1 MNKPLD
7 NRRALGRGLSSLL
20 PTRNPGS
27 APNNY
32 EYSGTG
38 TGTAT
43 APEGNGLMMLPI
55 ERIEANPTQPR
66 QHFDTAALNE
76 LAASISANGVI
87 QPLVVRRKGDG
98 FELVAGERR
107 WRASKMAGLLDVP
120 VVVQEIA
127 DDKVLEIALI
137 ENIQRADLNPIETAQ
152 AFSRLVRELNLSHE
166 EVGQRTGKERATI
179 TNFLRLLKL
188 PDDLQQ
194 LVAEA
199 RLTMGQAKALL
210 GIEDPE
216 TQRQLAQKAMQL
228 GLSVRAVEK
237 MVQNILTPP
246 EEKPEPAPIPVDPN
260 VAAAIENFER
270 VLGTRVKIIPTTEN
284 RGRIEIEYYSQAE
297 LQRIYEQIVD

>member
-20 PTRNPGS
+20 PTRS
-27 APNNY
+27 
-32 EYSGTG
+32 TG
-38 TGTAT
+38 TGPTNYEPSSTAS
-43 APEGNGLMMLPI
+43 AENNGLLLLPI
-55 ERIEANPTQPR
+55 ERIDPNPTQPR
-66 QHFDTAALNE
+66 QHFENTALNE
-76 LAASISANGVI
+76 LAASIAANGII
-87 QPLVVRRKGDG
+87 QPLVVRRKGEG

-107 WRASKMAGLLDVP
+107 WRAAKMAGLEEVP

-127 DDKVLEIALI
+127 DEKVLEIALI

-166 EVGQRTGKERATI
+166 EVGHRTGKERATI

-188 PDDLQQ
+188 PEDLQR
-194 LVAEA
+194 LVAEG

-210 GIEDPE
+210 GLESEDQ
-216 TQRQLAQKAMQL
+216 QRQLAQKAMQL

-237 MVQNILTPP
+237 MVQNVLAPP
-246 EEKPEPAPIPVDPN
+246 EEKPEAAEVPVDPN
-260 VAAAIENFER
+260 VAAAIEQFER
-270 VLGTRVKIIPTTEN
+270 VLGTRVRITPTSEH

-297 LQRIYEQIVD
+297 LQRIYEQIID

>member
-7 NRRALGRGLSSLL
+7 NRRALGRGLSTLI
-20 PTRNPGS
+20 PTRSSGQ
-27 APNNY
+27 APNHY
-32 EYSGTG
+32 EN
-38 TGTAT
+38 TAS
-43 APEGNGLMMLPI
+43 EGNGLMMLPI
-55 ERIEANPTQPR
+55 ERIEPNPTQPR
-66 QHFDTAALNE
+66 QHFETNSLNE

-107 WRASKMAGLLDVP
+107 WRASKMAGLMEVP

-188 PDDLQQ
+188 PEDLQQ

-210 GIEDPE
+210 GIDNADQ
-216 TQRQLAQKAMQL
+216 QRELAQKAMQL

-237 MVQNILTPP
+237 MVQNVLTPP
-246 EEKPEPAPIPVDPN
+246 EEKADPPAIPVDPN
-260 VAAAIENFER
+260 VAAAVEQFER
-270 VLGTRVKIIPTTEN
+270 VLGTRVRIIPTTEN
-284 RGRIEIEYYSQAE
+284 RGRIEIDYYSQAE

>member
-20 PTRNPGS
+20 PTRPSGN
-27 APNNY
+27 APNFY
-32 EYSGTG
+32 ENAGQ
-38 TGTAT
+38 AT
-43 APEGNGLMMLPI
+43 ALASDGNGLMMLPI
-55 ERIEANPTQPR
+55 ERIEPNPTQPR
-66 QHFDTAALNE
+66 QHFDTAQLNE
-76 LAASISANGVI
+76 LAASIASNGVI

-107 WRASKMAGLLDVP
+107 WRASKMAGLSEVP

-188 PDDLQQ
+188 PEDLQQ
-194 LVAEA
+194 LVAEG
-199 RLTMGQAKALL
+199 RLTMGQGKALL
-210 GIEDPE
+210 GLETEDQ
-216 TQRQLAQKAMQL
+216 QRELAKKAMQL

-237 MVQNILTPP
+237 MVQNVMSP
-246 EEKPEPAPIPVDPN
+246 PEPAAAAPQVPVDPN
-260 VAAAIENFER
+260 VAAAIEEFER
-270 VLGTRVKIIPTTEN
+270 VLGTRVRIIATTEN
-284 RGRIEIEYYSQAE
+284 RGRIEIEYYSQTD
-297 LQRIYEQIVD
+297 LQRIYEQIID

>member
-20 PTRNPGS
+20 PTRPSGN
-27 APNNY
+27 APNHY
-32 EYSGTG
+32 ENAGQ
-38 TGTAT
+38 AT
-43 APEGNGLMMLPI
+43 ALANDGNGLMMVPI
-55 ERIEANPTQPR
+55 ERIEPNPTQPR
-66 QHFDTAALNE
+66 QHFDTVQLNE
-76 LAASISANGVI
+76 LAASIAANGVI

-107 WRASKMAGLLDVP
+107 WRASKMAGLTEVP

-188 PDDLQQ
+188 PEDLQQ
-194 LVAEA
+194 LVAEG
-199 RLTMGQAKALL
+199 RLTMGQGKALL
-210 GIEDPE
+210 GLE
-216 TQRQLAQKAMQL
+216 TPDQQRELAKKAMQL

-237 MVQNILTPP
+237 MVQNVMTPP
-246 EEKPEPAPIPVDPN
+246 EPAAAVPEVPVDPN
-260 VAAAIENFER
+260 VAAAVEEFER
-270 VLGTRVKIIPTTEN
+270 VLGTRVRIIATTEN

-297 LQRIYEQIVD
+297 LQRIYEQIID

>member
-20 PTRNPGS
+20 PTRPSGN
-27 APNNY
+27 APNHY
-32 EYSGTG
+32 ENAGQ
-38 TGTAT
+38 AT
-43 APEGNGLMMLPI
+43 AMASDGNGLMMLPI
-55 ERIEANPTQPR
+55 ERIEPNPTQPR
-66 QHFDTAALNE
+66 QHFDTVQLNE
-76 LAASISANGVI
+76 LASSIASNGVI

-107 WRASKMAGLLDVP
+107 WRAAKMAGLTEVP

-188 PDDLQQ
+188 PEDLQQ
-194 LVAEA
+194 MVAEG
-199 RLTMGQAKALL
+199 RLTMGQGKALL
-210 GIEDPE
+210 GLETEDQ
-216 TQRQLAQKAMQL
+216 QRQLAKKAMQL

-237 MVQNILTPP
+237 MVQNVMSP
-246 EEKPEPAPIPVDPN
+246 PEPAAAVPQAPVDPN
-260 VAAAIENFER
+260 VAAAIEEFER
-270 VLGTRVKIIPTTEN
+270 VLGTRVRIIATTEN
-284 RGRIEIEYYSQAE
+284 RGRIEIEYYSQTD
-297 LQRIYEQIVD
+297 LQRIYEQIID

>member
-20 PTRNPGS
+20 PTRPSGN
-27 APNNY
+27 APNFY
-32 EYSGTG
+32 ENAGQ
-38 TGTAT
+38 AT
-43 APEGNGLMMLPI
+43 ALASDGNGLMMLPI
-55 ERIEANPTQPR
+55 ERIEPNPTQPR
-66 QHFDTAALNE
+66 QHFDTAQLNE
-76 LAASISANGVI
+76 LAASIASNGVI

-107 WRASKMAGLLDVP
+107 WRASKMAGLSEVP

-188 PDDLQQ
+188 PEDLQQ
-194 LVAEA
+194 LVAEG
-199 RLTMGQAKALL
+199 RLTMGQGKALL
-210 GIEDPE
+210 GLETEDQ
-216 TQRQLAQKAMQL
+216 QRQLAKKAMQL

-237 MVQNILTPP
+237 MVQNVMSP
-246 EEKPEPAPIPVDPN
+246 PEPAAAAPQVPVDPN
-260 VAAAIENFER
+260 VAAAIEEFER
-270 VLGTRVKIIPTTEN
+270 VLGTRVRIIATTEN
-284 RGRIEIEYYSQAE
+284 RGRIEIEYYSQTD
-297 LQRIYEQIVD
+297 LQRIYEQIID

>member
-20 PTRNPGS
+20 PTRPSGN
-27 APNNY
+27 APNFY
-32 EYSGTG
+32 ENAGQ
-38 TGTAT
+38 AT
-43 APEGNGLMMLPI
+43 ALASDGNGLMMLPI
-55 ERIEANPTQPR
+55 ERIEPNPTQPR
-66 QHFDTAALNE
+66 QHFDTAQLNE
-76 LAASISANGVI
+76 LAASIASNGVI

-107 WRASKMAGLLDVP
+107 WRASKMAGLSEVP

-188 PDDLQQ
+188 PEDLQQ
-194 LVAEA
+194 LVAEG
-199 RLTMGQAKALL
+199 RLTMGQGKALL
-210 GIEDPE
+210 GLE
-216 TQRQLAQKAMQL
+216 TKDQQRELAKKAMQL

-237 MVQNILTPP
+237 MVQNVMSP
-246 EEKPEPAPIPVDPN
+246 PEPAAAAPQVPVDPN
-260 VAAAIENFER
+260 VAAAIEEFER
-270 VLGTRVKIIPTTEN
+270 VLGTRVRIIATTEN
-284 RGRIEIEYYSQAE
+284 RGRIEIEYYSQTD
-297 LQRIYEQIVD
+297 LQRIYEQIID

>member
-20 PTRNPGS
+20 PTRPSGN
-27 APNNY
+27 APNHY
-32 EYSGTG
+32 ENAGQ
-38 TGTAT
+38 AT
-43 APEGNGLMMLPI
+43 ALANDGNGLMMLPI
-55 ERIEANPTQPR
+55 ERIEPNPTQPR
-66 QHFDTAALNE
+66 QHFDTVQLNE
-76 LAASISANGVI
+76 LAASIAANGVI

-107 WRASKMAGLLDVP
+107 WRASKMAGLTEVP

-188 PDDLQQ
+188 PEDLQQ
-194 LVAEA
+194 LVAEG
-199 RLTMGQAKALL
+199 RLTMGQGKALL
-210 GIEDPE
+210 GLE
-216 TQRQLAQKAMQL
+216 TPDQQRDLAKKAMQL

-237 MVQNILTPP
+237 MVQNVMTPP
-246 EEKPEPAPIPVDPN
+246 EPAAAVPEVPVDPN
-260 VAAAIENFER
+260 VAAAVEEFER
-270 VLGTRVKIIPTTEN
+270 VLGTRVRIIATTEN

-297 LQRIYEQIVD
+297 LQRIYEQIID

>member
-7 NRRALGRGLSSLL
+7 NRRALGRGLASLL
-20 PTRNPGS
+20 PTRPSGN
-27 APNNY
+27 APNHY
-32 EYSGTG
+32 ENAGQ
-38 TGTAT
+38 AT
-43 APEGNGLMMLPI
+43 ALASDGNGLMMLPI
-55 ERIEANPTQPR
+55 ERIEPNPTQPR
-66 QHFDTAALNE
+66 QHFDTLLLNE
-76 LAASISANGVI
+76 LAASIASNGVI

-107 WRASKMAGLLDVP
+107 WRAAKMAGLTEVP

-188 PDDLQQ
+188 PEDLQQ
-194 LVAEA
+194 MVAEG
-199 RLTMGQAKALL
+199 RLTMGQGKALL
-210 GIEDPE
+210 GLDSEDK
-216 TQRQLAQKAMQL
+216 QRDLAKKAMQL

-237 MVQNILTPP
+237 MVQNVMTPP
-246 EEKPEPAPIPVDPN
+246 EPAAAIPEKPLDPN
-260 VAAAIENFER
+260 VAAAIEEFER
-270 VLGTRVKIIPTTEN
+270 VLGTRVRIIATTEN

-297 LQRIYEQIVD
+297 LQRIYEQILN

>member
-20 PTRNPGS
+20 PTRPYGS
-27 APNNY
+27 APNHFENSV
-32 EYSGTG
+32 EAS
-38 TGTAT
+38 
-43 APEGNGLMMLPI
+43 EGNGLMMLPI
-55 ERIEANPTQPR
+55 ERIEPNPTQPR
-66 QHFDTAALNE
+66 QHFDTQALNE
-76 LAASISANGVI
+76 LAASISANGII

-107 WRASKMAGLLDVP
+107 WRASKMAGLTEVP

-137 ENIQRADLNPIETAQ
+137 ENIQREDLNAIETAQ

-188 PDDLQQ
+188 PEDLQR
-194 LVAEA
+194 LVAEG
-199 RLTMGQAKALL
+199 RLTMGQGKALL
-210 GIEDPE
+210 GLDTEE
-216 TQRQLAQKAMQL
+216 KQRELAKKAMQL

-237 MVQNILTPP
+237 MVQNAMTPP
-246 EEKPEPAPIPVDPN
+246 EPAAAIPEVPVDPN
-260 VAAAIENFER
+260 VLAAIEQFER
-270 VLGTRVKIIPTTEN
+270 VLGTRVRIIPTTEN

-297 LQRIYEQIVD
+297 LQRIYEQIID

>member
-20 PTRNPGS
+20 PTRSAGT

-32 EYSGTG
+32 ESSG
-38 TGTAT
+38 AS
-43 APEGNGLMMLPI
+43 EGNGLMMLPI
-55 ERIEANPTQPR
+55 ERIEPNPTQPR
-66 QHFDTAALNE
+66 QHFDTLALNE
-76 LAASISANGVI
+76 LAASIAANGVI
-87 QPLVVRRKGDG
+87 QPLVVRRRADG

-107 WRASKMAGLLDVP
+107 WRAAKMAGLLDVP

-127 DDKVLEIALI
+127 DDKVLEVALI

-152 AFSRLVRELNLSHE
+152 AFSRLVRDLNLSHE
-166 EVGQRTGKERATI
+166 EVGHRTGKERATI

-194 LVAEA
+194 FIAEG

-210 GIEDPE
+210 GIEQE
-216 TQRQLAQKAMQL
+216 EQQRQLAQKAMQL

-246 EEKPEPAPIPVDPN
+246 EEKPAPAEAPVDPN
-260 VAAAIENFER
+260 VAAAIEQFER
-270 VLGTRVKIIPTTEN
+270 VLGTRVRIIPTSEH

-297 LQRIYEQIVD
+297 LQRIYEQIID

>member
-1 MNKPLD
+1 MNKLLD

-20 PTRNPGS
+20 PTRPSGN

-32 EYSGTG
+32 ENGTSS
-38 TGTAT
+38 
-43 APEGNGLMMLPI
+43 EGNGLMFLPI
-55 ERIEANPTQPR
+55 ERIEPNPTQPR
-66 QHFDTAALNE
+66 QHFEAAALNE
-76 LAASISANGVI
+76 LAASIAANGVI

-107 WRASKMAGLLDVP
+107 WRASKLAGLADVP

-188 PDDLQQ
+188 PEDLQL
-194 LVAEA
+194 LVAEN

-210 GIEDPE
+210 GLESEDK
-216 TQRQLAQKAMQL
+216 QRELAQKAMQL

-237 MVQNILTPP
+237 MVQNVISPP
-246 EEKPEPAPIPVDPN
+246 VEAEAQAEQPVDPN
-260 VAAAIENFER
+260 VAAAIEQFER
-270 VLGTRVKIIPTTEN
+270 VLGTRVRIIPTTDN

-297 LQRIYEQIVD
+297 LQRIYEQIID

>member
-1 MNKPLD
+1 MNKLLD

-20 PTRNPGS
+20 PTRPSGN
-27 APNNY
+27 APTNY
-32 EYSGTG
+32 EPG
-38 TGTAT
+38 A
-43 APEGNGLMMLPI
+43 AEGNGLMLLPI
-55 ERIEANPTQPR
+55 ERIEPNPTQPR
-66 QHFDTAALNE
+66 QHFDTASLNE
-76 LAASISANGVI
+76 LAASIAANGVI

-98 FELVAGERR
+98 FELIAGERR

-188 PDDLQQ
+188 PEDLQQ
-194 LVAEA
+194 FVAEG

-210 GIEDPE
+210 GLDTEDK
-216 TQRQLAQKAMQL
+216 QRELAQKAMQL

-237 MVQNILTPP
+237 MVQNAMAPP
-246 EEKPEPAPIPVDPN
+246 EESAPAEETPIDPN
-260 VAAAIENFER
+260 VAAAIEQFER
-270 VLGTRVKIIPTTEN
+270 VLGTRVRITPTTPN

-297 LQRIYEQIVD
+297 LQRIYEQIID

>member
-1 MNKPLD
+1 MNRPLD

-20 PTRNPGS
+20 PTRNPGN

-32 EYSGTG
+32 DHPTD
-38 TGTAT
+38 
-43 APEGNGLMMLPI
+43 GNGLMMLPI
-55 ERIEANPTQPR
+55 ERIEPNPSQPR
-66 QHFDTAALNE
+66 QHFETASLNE

-107 WRASKMAGLLDVP
+107 WRAAKMAGLLDVP

-152 AFSRLVRELNLSHE
+152 AFSRLVRDLNLSHE

-179 TNFLRLLKL
+179 TNYLRLLKL

-210 GIEDPE
+210 GLENQDQ
-216 TQRQLAQKAMQL
+216 QRSLAQKAMQL

-237 MVQNILTPP
+237 MVQNVLVPP
-246 EEKPEPAPIPVDPN
+246 EAAAPAAEIPVDPN
-260 VAAAIENFER
+260 VGAAIEAFER
-270 VLGTRVKIIPTTEN
+270 VLGTRVRIIPTTDN
-284 RGRIEIEYYSQAE
+284 RGKIEIEYYSQAE

>member
-20 PTRNPGS
+20 PTRPSGN
-27 APNNY
+27 APNHY
-32 EYSGTG
+32 ENAGQ
-38 TGTAT
+38 AT
-43 APEGNGLMMLPI
+43 ALANDGNGLMMLPI
-55 ERIEANPTQPR
+55 ERIEPNPTQPR
-66 QHFDTAALNE
+66 QHFDTVQLNE
-76 LAASISANGVI
+76 LAASIAANGVI

-107 WRASKMAGLLDVP
+107 WRASKMAGLTEVP

-188 PDDLQQ
+188 PEDLQQ
-194 LVAEA
+194 LVAEG
-199 RLTMGQAKALL
+199 RLTMGQGKALL
-210 GIEDPE
+210 GLE
-216 TQRQLAQKAMQL
+216 TPDQQRDLAKKAMQL

-237 MVQNILTPP
+237 MVQNVMTPP
-246 EEKPEPAPIPVDPN
+246 EPAAAVPDVPVDPN
-260 VAAAIENFER
+260 VAAAVEEFER
-270 VLGTRVKIIPTTEN
+270 VLGTRVRIIATTEN

-297 LQRIYEQIVD
+297 LQRIYEQIID

>member
-7 NRRALGRGLSSLL
+7 NRRGLGRGIDSFFGARATS
-20 PTRNPGS
+20 PGAS
-27 APNNY
+27 A
-32 EYSGTG
+32 GA
-38 TGTAT
+38 AT
-43 APEGNGLMMLPI
+43 AMASEGNGLMMLPI
-55 ERIEANPTQPR
+55 SQIEANPTQPR
-66 QHFDTAALNE
+66 QHFDLVALNE
-76 LAASISANGVI
+76 LAASITANGVI

-107 WRASKMAGLLDVP
+107 WRASKMAGLAEVP

-137 ENIQRADLNPIETAQ
+137 ENIQRADLNPIETAT

-210 GIEDPE
+210 GIEDQDK
-216 TQRQLAQKAMQL
+216 QRELAQKAMQL

-237 MVQNILTPP
+237 MVQNLQTPP
-246 EEKPEPAPIPVDPN
+246 EEKPVVEVPVDPN
-260 VAAAIENFER
+260 VAAAVESFER
-270 VLGTRVKIIPTTEN
+270 VLGTRVRIIATTEN
-284 RGRIEIEYYSQAE
+284 RGRIEIDYYSQAE

>member
-20 PTRNPGS
+20 PTRPSGN
-27 APNNY
+27 APNHY
-32 EYSGTG
+32 ENAGQ
-38 TGTAT
+38 AT
-43 APEGNGLMMLPI
+43 ALATDGNGLMMLPI
-55 ERIEANPTQPR
+55 ERIEPNPTQPR
-66 QHFDTAALNE
+66 QHFDTVQLNE
-76 LAASISANGVI
+76 LAASIAANGVI

-107 WRASKMAGLLDVP
+107 WRASKMAGLTEVP

-188 PDDLQQ
+188 PEDLQQ
-194 LVAEA
+194 LVAEG
-199 RLTMGQAKALL
+199 RLTMGQGKALL
-210 GIEDPE
+210 GLE
-216 TQRQLAQKAMQL
+216 TPDQQRDLAKKAMQL

-237 MVQNILTPP
+237 MVQNVMTPP
-246 EEKPEPAPIPVDPN
+246 EPAAAVPEVPVDPN
-260 VAAAIENFER
+260 VAAAVEEFER
-270 VLGTRVKIIPTTEN
+270 VLGTRVRIIATTEN

-297 LQRIYEQIVD
+297 LQRIYEQIID

>member
-20 PTRNPGS
+20 PTRTHGN

-32 EYSGTG
+32 ESGSDS
-38 TGTAT
+38 A
-43 APEGNGLMMLPI
+43 EGNGLMMLPI

-76 LAASISANGVI
+76 LAASIAANGVI
-87 QPLVVRRKGDG
+87 QPLVVRRKNDG

-107 WRASKMAGLLDVP
+107 WRASKMAGLSEVP

-188 PDDLQQ
+188 PEDLQQ

-210 GIEDPE
+210 GLDNQEK
-216 TQRQLAQKAMQL
+216 QRELAQKAMQL

-237 MVQNILTPP
+237 MVQNALAPP
-246 EEKPEPAPIPVDPN
+246 EEKATPEEPPVDPN
-260 VAAAIENFER
+260 VAAAIEQFER
-270 VLGTRVKIIPTTEN
+270 VLGTRVRITPTTQN

>member
-1 MNKPLD
+1 ML
-7 NRRALGRGLSSLL
+7 
-20 PTRNPGS
+20 
-27 APNNY
+27 
-32 EYSGTG
+32 
-38 TGTAT
+38 
-43 APEGNGLMMLPI
+43 LPI
-55 ERIEANPTQPR
+55 ERIEPNPTQPR
-66 QHFDTAALNE
+66 QHFDTASLNE
-76 LAASISANGVI
+76 LAASIAANGVI

-98 FELVAGERR
+98 FELIAGERR

-188 PDDLQQ
+188 PEDLQQ
-194 LVAEA
+194 FVAEG

-210 GIEDPE
+210 GLDTEDK
-216 TQRQLAQKAMQL
+216 QRELAQKAMQL

-237 MVQNILTPP
+237 MVQNAMAPP
-246 EEKPEPAPIPVDPN
+246 EESAPAEETPIDPN
-260 VAAAIENFER
+260 VAAAIEQFER
-270 VLGTRVKIIPTTEN
+270 VLGTRVRITPTTPN

-297 LQRIYEQIVD
+297 LQRIYEQIID

>member
-20 PTRNPGS
+20 PTRPSGN
-27 APNNY
+27 APNFY
-32 EYSGTG
+32 ENAGQ
-38 TGTAT
+38 AT
-43 APEGNGLMMLPI
+43 ALASDGNGLMMLPI
-55 ERIEANPTQPR
+55 ERIEPNPTQPR
-66 QHFDTAALNE
+66 QHFDTAQLNE
-76 LAASISANGVI
+76 LAASIASNGVI

-107 WRASKMAGLLDVP
+107 WRASKMAGLSEVP

-188 PDDLQQ
+188 PEDLQQ
-194 LVAEA
+194 LVAEG
-199 RLTMGQAKALL
+199 RLTMGQGKALL
-210 GIEDPE
+210 GLETEDQ
-216 TQRQLAQKAMQL
+216 QRDLAKKAMQL

-237 MVQNILTPP
+237 MVQNVMSP
-246 EEKPEPAPIPVDPN
+246 PEPAAAAPQVPVDPN
-260 VAAAIENFER
+260 VAAAIEEFER
-270 VLGTRVKIIPTTEN
+270 VLGTRVRIIATTEN
-284 RGRIEIEYYSQAE
+284 RGRIEIEYYSQTD
-297 LQRIYEQIVD
+297 LQRIYEQIID

>member
-20 PTRNPGS
+20 PTRPSGN
-27 APNNY
+27 APNFY
-32 EYSGTG
+32 ENAGQ
-38 TGTAT
+38 AT
-43 APEGNGLMMLPI
+43 ALASDGNGLMMLPI
-55 ERIEANPTQPR
+55 ERIEPNPTQPR
-66 QHFDTAALNE
+66 QHFDTAQLNE
-76 LAASISANGVI
+76 LAASIAANGVI

-107 WRASKMAGLLDVP
+107 WRASKMAGLSEVP

-188 PDDLQQ
+188 PEDLQQ
-194 LVAEA
+194 LVAEG
-199 RLTMGQAKALL
+199 RLTMGQGKALL
-210 GIEDPE
+210 GLETEDQ
-216 TQRQLAQKAMQL
+216 QRELAKKAMQL

-237 MVQNILTPP
+237 MVQNVMSP
-246 EEKPEPAPIPVDPN
+246 PEPAAAAPPVPVDPN
-260 VAAAIENFER
+260 VAAAIEEFER
-270 VLGTRVKIIPTTEN
+270 VLGTRVRIIATTEN
-284 RGRIEIEYYSQAE
+284 RGRIEIEYYSQTD
-297 LQRIYEQIVD
+297 LQRIYEQIID

>member
-1 MNKPLD
+1 MNRPLD
-7 NRRALGRGLSSLL
+7 NRRALGRGLASLL
-20 PTRNPGS
+20 PTRPSGN
-27 APNNY
+27 APNYY
-32 EYSGTG
+32 ENSGQ
-38 TGTAT
+38 AT
-43 APEGNGLMMLPI
+43 ALASDGNGLMMLPI
-55 ERIEANPTQPR
+55 ERIEPNPTQPR
-66 QHFDTAALNE
+66 QHFDTLLLNE
-76 LAASISANGVI
+76 LAGSIASNGVI

-107 WRASKMAGLLDVP
+107 WRAAKMAGLTEVP

-188 PDDLQQ
+188 PEDLQQ
-194 LVAEA
+194 MVAEG
-199 RLTMGQAKALL
+199 RLTMGQGKALL
-210 GIEDPE
+210 GLDSEDK
-216 TQRQLAQKAMQL
+216 QRELAKKAMQL

-237 MVQNILTPP
+237 MVQNVMTPP
-246 EEKPEPAPIPVDPN
+246 EPAAAAPQAPVDPN
-260 VAAAIENFER
+260 VAAAVEEFER
-270 VLGTRVKIIPTTEN
+270 VLGTRVRIIATTEN

>member
-7 NRRALGRGLSSLL
+7 NRRALGRGIDSFFGSRTSS
-20 PTRNPGS
+20 
-27 APNNY
+27 PNHNA
-32 EYSGTG
+32 GAA
-38 TGTAT
+38 TAL
-43 APEGNGLMMLPI
+43 APEGNGLMMVPI
-55 ERIEANPTQPR
+55 DQIEANPTQPR
-66 QHFDTAALNE
+66 QHFDATSLNE
-76 LAASISANGVI
+76 LAASISANGII
-87 QPLVVRRKGDG
+87 QPLVVRRKGDA

-107 WRASKMAGLLDVP
+107 WRASKMAGLLEVP

-137 ENIQRADLNPIETAQ
+137 ENIQRADLNPIETAT

-194 LVAEA
+194 LVAEG
-199 RLTMGQAKALL
+199 RLTMGQGKALL
-210 GIEDPE
+210 SIEDPDK
-216 TQRQLAQKAMQL
+216 QRELAQKAMQL

-246 EEKPEPAPIPVDPN
+246 EPTPEAAPIPVDPN

-270 VLGTRVKIIPTTEN
+270 VLGTRVKITPTTEN
-284 RGRIEIEYYSQAE
+284 RGKIEIEYYSQAE

>member
-20 PTRNPGS
+20 PTRTHGN

-32 EYSGTG
+32 ESGSDS
-38 TGTAT
+38 A
-43 APEGNGLMMLPI
+43 EGNGLMMLPI

-76 LAASISANGVI
+76 LAASIAANGVI
-87 QPLVVRRKGDG
+87 QPLVVRRKNDG

-107 WRASKMAGLLDVP
+107 WRASKMAGLSEVP

-188 PDDLQQ
+188 PEDLQQ

-210 GIEDPE
+210 GLENQE
-216 TQRQLAQKAMQL
+216 KQRELAQKAMQL

-237 MVQNILTPP
+237 MVQNALAPP
-246 EEKPEPAPIPVDPN
+246 EEKATPEEAPVDPN
-260 VAAAIENFER
+260 VAAAIEQFER
-270 VLGTRVKIIPTTEN
+270 VLGTRVRITPTTQN

>member
-20 PTRNPGS
+20 PTRPSGN
-27 APNNY
+27 APNFY
-32 EYSGTG
+32 ENAGQ
-38 TGTAT
+38 AT
-43 APEGNGLMMLPI
+43 ALASDGNGLMMLPI
-55 ERIEANPTQPR
+55 ERIEPNPTQPR
-66 QHFDTAALNE
+66 QHFDTAQLNE
-76 LAASISANGVI
+76 LAASIAANGVI

-107 WRASKMAGLLDVP
+107 WRASKMAGLSEVP

-188 PDDLQQ
+188 PEDLQQ
-194 LVAEA
+194 LVAEG
-199 RLTMGQAKALL
+199 RLTMGQGKALL
-210 GIEDPE
+210 GLETEDQ
-216 TQRQLAQKAMQL
+216 QRQLAKKAMQL

-237 MVQNILTPP
+237 MVQNVMSP
-246 EEKPEPAPIPVDPN
+246 PEPAAAAPQVPVDPN
-260 VAAAIENFER
+260 VAAAIEEFER
-270 VLGTRVKIIPTTEN
+270 VLGTRVRIIATTEN
-284 RGRIEIEYYSQAE
+284 RGRIEIEYYSQTD
-297 LQRIYEQIVD
+297 LQRIYEQIID

>member
-20 PTRNPGS
+20 PTRPSGN
-27 APNNY
+27 APNFY
-32 EYSGTG
+32 ENAGQ
-38 TGTAT
+38 AT
-43 APEGNGLMMLPI
+43 ALASDGNGLMMLPI
-55 ERIEANPTQPR
+55 ERIEPNPTQPR
-66 QHFDTAALNE
+66 QHFDTAQLNE
-76 LAASISANGVI
+76 LAASIASNGVI

-107 WRASKMAGLLDVP
+107 WRASKMAGLSEVP

-188 PDDLQQ
+188 PEDLQQ
-194 LVAEA
+194 LVAEG
-199 RLTMGQAKALL
+199 RLTMGQGKALL
-210 GIEDPE
+210 GLETEDQ
-216 TQRQLAQKAMQL
+216 QRELAKKAMQL

-237 MVQNILTPP
+237 MVQNVMSP
-246 EEKPEPAPIPVDPN
+246 PEPAAAAPQVPVDPN
-260 VAAAIENFER
+260 VAAAIEEFER
-270 VLGTRVKIIPTTEN
+270 VLGTRVRIIATTEN
-284 RGRIEIEYYSQAE
+284 RGRIEIEYYSQTD